1 MLTLARKFT
10 NYRLLMAGITQNKQK
25 LLIFIVVPKGRKI
38 LIRLDQK
45 EECST
50 SEKKNTGININ
61 KNNDNKIIITTIMI
75 IVILVKK

>member
-25 LLIFIVVPKGRKI
+25 FLIFIVVPKGRKI

-50 SEKKNTGININ
+50 SEKKTILVLILI
-61 KNNDNKIIITTIMI
+61 KIMI
-75 IVILVKK
+75 IR